1 MLSLEYSLLN
11 NKYHPK
17 FLQTS
22 KLKEDLMR
30 KVFLSILF
38 CMVFSQFV
46 FAGQTVSLA
55 TLEWEPYIGPNMDNN
70 GYVHEIVS
78 ESYKRAGIEV
88 DIRFLPWARAVKTAE
103 TGKRDGLFPEY
114 YDESRLK
121 NFVFSESFPG
131 GPVGLYKRKD
141 NKISYVVDPQHK
153 QTEALKALKQYRFGV
168 VRGYVNTKEFDEATF
183 LTKDIAKS
191 DETNLKKLF
200 KGRIDFIFIDKY
212 VAKHIIVRKYPHF
225 LSELEFMEPPLE
237 VKPLY
242 IAFSKKAKNYQE
254 KLKAFNDGLKK
265 LREEGMLD
273 KILEKHGF

>member
-1 MLSLEYSLLN
+1 MRKTFLVFLFFLSLVQLA
-11 NKYHPK
+11 
-17 FLQTS
+17 
-22 KLKEDLMR
+22 
-30 KVFLSILF
+30 I
-38 CMVFSQFV
+38 
-46 FAGQTVSLA
+46 AGQTVTLA

-70 GYVHEIVS
+70 GYVYEIVA
-78 ESYKRAGIEV
+78 EAYKRSGIDV

-114 YDESRLK
+114 YDEGRLEK
-121 NFVFSESFPG
+121 FVFSDSFPG

-141 NKISYVVDPQHK
+141 NKISYAVDPQQR
-153 QTEALKALKQYRFGV
+153 QTVALKALKQYRFGV
-168 VRGYVNTKEFDEATF
+168 VRGYVNTKAFDEATF
-183 LTKDIAKS
+183 LTKDVANS

-242 IAFSKKAKNYQE
+242 IAFSKQAKDYQA

-265 LREEGMLD
+265 LREKGMLD
-273 KILEKHGF
+273 IIMEKHGF

>member
-1 MLSLEYSLLN
+1 M
-11 NKYHPK
+11 PK
-17 FLQTS
+17 KT
-22 KLKEDLMR
+22 KELKM
-30 KVFLSILF
+30 KKIFVCILF
-38 CMVFSQFV
+38 YLLLSQVV
-46 FAGQTVSLA
+46 FAGETVTLA
-55 TLEWEPYIGPNMDNN
+55 TLEWEPYIGPNMDQK
-70 GYVHEIVS
+70 GYVYEIVA
-78 ESYKRAGIEV
+78 EAYKRSGINV
-88 DIRFLPWARAVKTAE
+88 DIRFLPWARAVNTAK

-114 YDESRLK
+114 YDEGRLQD
-121 NFVFSESFPG
+121 FVFSESFPG

-141 NKISYVVDPQHK
+141 NKISYTVDPQKK

-183 LTKDIAKS
+183 LTKDAAKS

-242 IAFSKKAKNYQE
+242 IAFSKKAKNYQK
-254 KLKAFNDGLKK
+254 KLKSFNEGLKK
-265 LREEGMLD
+265 LREEGTLD
-273 KILEKHGF
+273 AIMQKHGF